1 MHAAARR
8 SPRRWSRPRA
18 CLVILALA
26 AAMLTAGRAA
36 AEPMGTLKLDH
47 SLDVRGLT
55 DLEPQRLA
63 AALAAALAADN
74 DLLLLSRPQ
83 ANRRLFLSAVGRKAT
98 LALQHAGFEEAKAT
112 ASVEGSATGERIV
125 IDVAAGPRVMA
136 AGVEITGLP
145 DDLAGGLQRWI
156 QGQRPPAGALAET
169 VEGTDGWGGTRWL
182 DENGQPVTME
192 APLWTRG
199 QPASFD
205 PPHLKQIRT
214 AIGRFLRDQGRFS
227 AAVLVEDRGPTGLLA
242 GLSNLAAAARL
253 HGAAAGT
260 ATVGVAVKPGPAGA
274 ILAVTVTNLPPAAVL
289 DDVRLPAG
297 TRTTREN
304 LLAALGITPGAP
316 VTEHD
321 RLAWKQRLRM
331 SGRFVRSDVTLEPSA
346 DSGNGVTAVFDL
358 EDYAS
363 VGALGTP
370 LSPEEAVMLRFREW
384 LVATL
389 SGDEDLVASWER
401 APNPGETI
409 TVGQPTGEFIL
420 SSNDGMLGSLMP
432 KSGDACGVAV
442 TCDGIG
448 CFLPGQAGRFEIPLP
463 SQGRLTAQVA
473 LSLASKET
481 GEQGKKPEPGYQR
494 KLTLGVG
501 YATRSKPTAAPFA
514 ITACIEPAACL
525 AIVHEGEAKTR
536 WEGETLVVEATDLV
550 ARFDGPTGQLLVVE
564 TSAGQRFTIRAAT
577 GDLATTLAALRTG
590 AGEDR
595 AQSDALLTSGIDFF
609 TATTTAAA
617 FDRTFAASGL
627 AAGRGSPRERFEH
640 VASWL
645 HQAEL
650 SDRGARAEAVI
661 AKVVA
666 AETSFPDRFLKL
678 VDIVRRIGAA
688 GGFNEADALLASTL
702 AAGDGESQLEIPGEK
717 VSDGDPLMNAGKLAA
732 TALWR
737 AVEATCG
744 RDCWLASLT
753 RLSALAA
760 ARDPATLEELATFM
774 QSEQAG
780 PIAYLTAAA
789 GVPIPVMAAS
799 FARRGEEKFSMA
811 AFHADC
817 VAPLM
822 LLHPSGLDRSLA
834 VILRT
839 LSDEDARLLG
849 KMTIG
854 DPDFLL
860 PLVQDQR
867 AQPSEAAAT
876 ASLPESLDRWWEA
889 KLGKVVA
896 TALHDKVS
904 PRTAAAPA
912 DDAAPVR

>member
-1 MHAAARR
+1 M
-8 SPRRWSRPRA
+8 S
-18 CLVILALA
+18 LVILALA
-26 AAMLTAGRAA
+26 AAVSAAGRAT
-36 AEPMGTLKLDH
+36 AEPMGNLKLDR

-55 DLEPQRLA
+55 DLEPRRLA
-63 AALAAALAADN
+63 EALVADN
-74 DLLLLSRPQ
+74 DLLILSRPQ
-83 ANRRLFLSAVGRKAT
+83 ANRRLFLSAVGRKAA

-125 IDVAAGPRVMA
+125 IDVAAGPISLA

-156 QGQRPPAGALAET
+156 QGQRPPPGALAET
-169 VEGTDGWGGTRWL
+169 VEGADGWGGTRWL

-199 QPASFD
+199 QPAAFD
-205 PPHLKQIRT
+205 LPHLKQIRT

-227 AAVLVEDRGPTGLLA
+227 AAVLVEERKPTGLLA

-253 HGAAAGT
+253 QGAAAGT
-260 ATVGVAVKPGPAGA
+260 ATVDVTVKPGPAGA
-274 ILAVTVTNLPPAAVL
+274 VLAITVTNLPPPAVL
-289 DDVRLPAG
+289 EDVRLPAG
-297 TRTTREN
+297 TRTSREH
-304 LLAALGITPGAP
+304 LLTALGLTLGAP
-316 VTEHD
+316 VTEND

-331 SGRFVRSDVTLEPSA
+331 SGRFLRSDVTLEPAA
-346 DSGNGVTAVFDL
+346 DGGNGVTAVFDL
-358 EDYAS
+358 EDYTA
-363 VGALGTP
+363 VGALGT
-370 LSPEEAVMLRFREW
+370 LLTPEEGVMLRFREW

-389 SGDEDLVASWER
+389 SGNEDLVAAWER

-420 SSNDGMLGSLMP
+420 SSNDGMLVSLMP
-432 KSGDACGVAV
+432 ESGDASGMSITA
-442 TCDGIG
+442 DGIG

-463 SQGRLTAQVA
+463 SQGRLTAQITLA
-473 LSLASKET
+473 LAAKEP
-481 GEQGKKPEPGYQR
+481 GEPGEAGENPEPGYHR

-501 YATRSKPTAAPFA
+501 YASRSKPTAAPFA

-525 AIVHEGEAKTR
+525 AIVHEGEAKTS

-550 ARFDGPTGQLLVVE
+550 ARFDGQTGRLLVVE
-564 TSAGQRFTIRAAT
+564 TSAGQRLSIRAAA
-577 GDLATTLAALRTG
+577 GDLATTLAALRAS

-595 AQSDALLTSGIDFF
+595 ARSEALITSGVDFF
-609 TATTTAAA
+609 TAAGTASAI
-617 FDRTFAASGL
+617 DRTFAASGL
-627 AAGRGSPRERFEH
+627 AAGRGSPKERFEH
-640 VASWL
+640 FASWL
-645 HQAEL
+645 QKEGLSGKSEAAEQVI
-650 SDRGARAEAVI
+650 ARA
-661 AKVVA
+661 VA
-666 AETSFPDRFLKL
+666 AETTFPDRFVRIL
-678 VDIVRRIGAA
+678 DMVRRIGAA
-688 GGFNEADALLASTL
+688 GGFTQADTLLADRLISEDEEALT
-702 AAGDGESQLEIPGEK
+702 IPREK
-717 VSDGDPLMNAGKLAA
+717 GNEGDPLMAAGKLAA
-732 TALWR
+732 TTLWR
-737 AVEATCG
+737 AIEETCG

-760 ARDPATLEELATFM
+760 ARDPATLEELGTFM

-799 FARRGEEKFSMA
+799 FARRGEERLSTA

-817 VAPLM
+817 AAPLM

-834 VILRT
+834 VVLRT
-839 LSDEDARLLG
+839 LTDDDAQLLG
-849 KMTIG
+849 EIAIG
-854 DPDFLL
+854 APGFLL

-867 AQPSEAAAT
+867 AQASEAAA
-876 ASLPESLDRWWEA
+876 AAALPASLDRWWEA
-889 KLGKVVA
+889 TLGKVVA

-904 PRTAAAPA
+904 PRTAAHA

>member
-1 MHAAARR
+1 MILAVAAA
-8 SPRRWSRPRA
+8 
-18 CLVILALA
+18 VFA
-26 AAMLTAGRAA
+26 AGPVA
-36 AEPMGTLKLDH
+36 AEPMAALKLDR

-55 DLEPQRLA
+55 DLEPRRLA
-63 AALAAALAADN
+63 EALVADN
-74 DLLLLSRPQ
+74 DLLILSRPQ
-83 ANRRLFLSAVGRKAT
+83 ANRRLFLSAVGRKAA

-125 IDVAAGPRVMA
+125 VDVVAGPISLA

-182 DENGQPVTME
+182 DENGQAVTME

-199 QPASFD
+199 QPAAFD
-205 PPHLKQIRT
+205 LPHLKQIRT

-227 AAVLVEDRGPTGLLA
+227 AAVIVEERKPTGLLA

-253 HGAAAGT
+253 QGAAAGT
-260 ATVGVAVKPGPAGA
+260 AAVDVAVKPGPAGA
-274 ILAVTVTNLPPAAVL
+274 VLAITVTNLPPAAVL
-289 DDVRLPAG
+289 EDVRLPAG

-304 LLAALGITPGAP
+304 LLTALGITPGAP

-331 SGRFVRSDVTLEPSA
+331 SGRFLRSDVTLEPAA
-346 DSGNGVTAVFDL
+346 DGGNGVTAVFDL
-358 EDYAS
+358 EDYTA
-363 VGALGTP
+363 VGALGT
-370 LSPEEAVMLRFREW
+370 LLTPEEGVMLRFREW

-389 SGDEDLVASWER
+389 SGNEDLVAAWER

-420 SSNDGMLGSLMP
+420 SSNDGMLVSLMP
-432 KSGDACGVAV
+432 ESGDASGMSITA
-442 TCDGIG
+442 DGIG

-463 SQGRLTAQVA
+463 SQGRLTAQVTLA
-473 LSLASKET
+473 LAAKEPGEP
-481 GEQGKKPEPGYQR
+481 GEQPEPGYHR

-501 YATRSKPTAAPFA
+501 YASRSKPTAAPFA

-525 AIVHEGEAKTR
+525 AIVHEGEAKTS

-550 ARFDGPTGQLLVVE
+550 ARFDGPTGRLLVVE
-564 TSAGQRFTIRAAT
+564 TSAGQRLSIRAAA
-577 GDLATTLAALRTG
+577 GDLITTLAALRTG

-595 AQSDALLTSGIDFF
+595 ARSEALITSGVDFF
-609 TATTTAAA
+609 TAAGTAAA
-617 FDRTFAASGL
+617 IDRTFAASGL
-627 AAGRGSPRERFEH
+627 AAGRGSPKERFEH
-640 VASWL
+640 FASWL
-645 HQAEL
+645 QKEGLSGKSEAAEQVI
-650 SDRGARAEAVI
+650 ARA
-661 AKVVA
+661 VA
-666 AETSFPDRFLKL
+666 AETTFPDRFVRIL
-678 VDIVRRIGAA
+678 DMVRRIGAA
-688 GGFNEADALLASTL
+688 GGFTQADTLLADRLFSDDEEEALT
-702 AAGDGESQLEIPGEK
+702 IPREK
-717 VSDGDPLMNAGKLAA
+717 GNEGDPLMAAGKLAA
-732 TALWR
+732 TTLWR

-799 FARRGEEKFSMA
+799 FARRGEEKFSTA
-811 AFHADC
+811 AFHAD
-817 VAPLM
+817 VAAPLM

-839 LSDEDARLLG
+839 LTDNDAQLLG
-849 KMTIG
+849 EMAIG
-854 DPDFLL
+854 VPGFLL

-867 AQPSEAAAT
+867 AQASEAAA
-876 ASLPESLDRWWEA
+876 AAALPASLDRWWEA
-889 KLGKVVA
+889 TLGKVVA

-904 PRTAAAPA
+904 PRTAAHA

>member
-1 MHAAARR
+1 MHAAAQR
-8 SPRRWSRPRA
+8 SPCRWSRPRA
-18 CLVILALA
+18 CFVVLALA
-26 AAMLTAGRAA
+26 AALLTAGRAA
-36 AEPMGTLKLDH
+36 AEPMGALKLDS

-55 DLEPQRLA
+55 TLEPQRLT
-63 AALAAALAADN
+63 AALTADD

-112 ASVEGSATGERIV
+112 ASVEGSATGERV
-125 IDVAAGPRVMA
+125 VVDVTEGPRMMA

-156 QGQRPPAGALAET
+156 QGQRPAPGALAET
-169 VEGTDGWGGTRWL
+169 VEGADGWGGTRWL
-182 DENGQPVTME
+182 DENGLPVTME

-199 QPASFD
+199 QPAAFD

-214 AIGRFLRDQGRFS
+214 AIGRFLRDEGRFS
-227 AAVLVEDRGPTGLLA
+227 AAVLVEDYKPTGLLA

-253 HGAAAGT
+253 HHAAAGT
-260 ATVGVAVKPGPAGA
+260 ATVDVAVKPGPAGA
-274 ILAVTVTNLPPAAVL
+274 VLAVTVTNLPPAAVL

-304 LLAALGITPGAP
+304 LLTTLGITPGAP

-321 RLAWKQRLRM
+321 RLAWKQRLWM
-331 SGRFVRSDVTLEPSA
+331 SGRFLRSEVTLEPSA
-346 DSGNGVTAVFDL
+346 DGGNGVTAAFDL
-358 EDYAS
+358 EDYTS

-370 LSPEEAVMLRFREW
+370 LTPEEAVMLRFREW
-384 LVATL
+384 LTATL
-389 SGDEDLVASWER
+389 SGGEDLVAAWER

-420 SSNDGMLGSLMP
+420 SSSDGMLVSWMP
-432 KSGDACGVAV
+432 ESEAACGVAV
-442 TCDGIG
+442 TADGIG

-463 SQGRLTAQVA
+463 SAGCLTAQVA
-473 LSLASKET
+473 LALAANDEK
-481 GEQGKKPEPGYQR
+481 GEKAASGYQR
-494 KLTLGVG
+494 RLTLGLG
-501 YATRSKPTAAPFA
+501 YASRSKPTAAPFA
-514 ITACIEPAACL
+514 ITARIEPAACL
-525 AIVHEGEAKTR
+525 AIVHEGEAKTS
-536 WEGETLVVEATDLV
+536 WEGETLVVESTDLV
-550 ARFDGPTGQLLVVE
+550 ARFDGPTGRLLVVE
-564 TSAGQRFTIRAAT
+564 TSAGQRFSIRAAA
-577 GDLATTLAALRTG
+577 GDLATTLADLRTG

-595 AQSDALLTSGIDFF
+595 ARSEALLTSAVEFF
-609 TATTTAAA
+609 TADSTAAA
-617 FDRTFAASGL
+617 VDRTIAASGL
-627 AAGRGSPRERFEH
+627 TAGRRSPRERFEH
-640 VASWL
+640 VVGWL
-645 HQAEL
+645 HEAGL
-650 SDRGARAEAVI
+650 SDRGAEAEAVI

-666 AETSFPDRFLKL
+666 AETSYPDRFLKL
-678 VDIVRRIGAA
+678 IDIVRRIAA
-688 GGFNEADALLASTL
+688 GGGFTQADTLLAAAL
-702 AAGDGESQLEIPGEK
+702 ATDDGESPLEIPREK
-717 VSDGDPLMNAGKLAA
+717 ANEGDPLMTVGKLAA
-732 TALWR
+732 TTVWR

-799 FARRGEEKFSMA
+799 FARRGEETFSTA
-811 AFHADC
+811 AFHTDC
-817 VAPLM
+817 AAPLS
-822 LLHPSGLDRSLA
+822 LLGHAGLDRSLA
-834 VILRT
+834 VVLRT
-839 LSDEDARLLG
+839 LTDDDARLLG
-849 KMTIG
+849 EMTIG
-854 DPDFLL
+854 DPGFLL

-876 ASLPESLDRWWEA
+876 AALPASLDRWWEA

-912 DDAAPVR
+912 EAAPVR

>member
-1 MHAAARR
+1 M
-8 SPRRWSRPRA
+8 SV
-18 CLVILALA
+18 VILALA
-26 AAMLTAGRAA
+26 AAMFAAGRAA
-36 AEPMGTLKLDH
+36 AEPMGTLKLDR

-63 AALAAALAADN
+63 EALVADN
-74 DLLLLSRPQ
+74 DLLILSRPQ

-125 IDVAAGPRVMA
+125 IDVAAGTRVMA
-136 AGVEITGLP
+136 AGVEIEGLP

-156 QGQRPPAGALAET
+156 QGQRPPAGALSET

-199 QPASFD
+199 QPAVFD
-205 PPHLKQIRT
+205 LPHLKQIRT
-214 AIGRFLRDQGRFS
+214 AIGRFLRDEGRFS
-227 AAVLVEDRGPTGLLA
+227 AAVIVEERKPTGLLA

-253 HGAAAGT
+253 HSAAAGT
-260 ATVGVAVKPGPAGA
+260 ATVDVAVKPGPAGA
-274 ILAVTVTNLPPAAVL
+274 VLAITVANLPPPAVL
-289 DDVRLPAG
+289 EDVRLPAG
-297 TRTTREN
+297 TRTTRES
-304 LLAALGITPGAP
+304 LLAALEITPGAP
-316 VTEHD
+316 VTEND

-331 SGRFVRSDVTLEPSA
+331 SGRFLRSDVNLEPAA
-346 DSGNGVTAVFDL
+346 DGGNGVTAVFDL
-358 EDYAS
+358 EDYTA
-363 VGALGTP
+363 VGALGT
-370 LSPEEAVMLRFREW
+370 LLTPEEGVMLRFREW
-384 LVATL
+384 LVAAL
-389 SGDEDLVASWER
+389 SGGEDLVAAWER

-420 SSNDGMLGSLMP
+420 SSNDGMLVSLMP
-432 KSGDACGVAV
+432 DSGDACGVAV

-463 SQGRLTAQVA
+463 TQGRLTAQVA
-473 LSLASKET
+473 LSLAAKEP
-481 GEQGKKPEPGYQR
+481 GEHGEKTEPGYQR

-501 YATRSKPTAAPFA
+501 YASRSKPTAAPFA

-525 AIVHEGEAKTR
+525 AIVHEAEAKTS
-536 WEGETLVVEATDLV
+536 WEGETLVVAATDLV
-550 ARFDGPTGQLLVVE
+550 ARFDGPTGRLLVVE
-564 TSAGQRFTIRAAT
+564 TSTGQRFTIRAAA
-577 GDLATTLAALRTG
+577 GDLAATLAALRTG

-595 AQSDALLTSGIDFF
+595 ARSEALLTSGIDFF
-609 TATTTAAA
+609 TAATTAAA

-627 AAGRGSPRERFEH
+627 AVGRGSPRERFEH
-640 VASWL
+640 VVSWL
-645 HQAEL
+645 HRAEL
-650 SDRGARAEAVI
+650 SDRSARAEAVI

-666 AETSFPDRFLKL
+666 AETSYPDRFLKL
-678 VDIVRRIGAA
+678 VDIARRIGAA
-688 GGFNEADALLASTL
+688 GGFTEADAFLANAL
-702 AAGDGESQLEIPGEK
+702 VAGDGEGPLEIPREK
-717 VSDGDPLMNAGKLAA
+717 GSEGDPLMNAGKLAA
-732 TALWR
+732 TTVWR
-737 AVEATCG
+737 AVEATCS
-744 RDCWLASLT
+744 RDCWVASLT

-799 FARRGEEKFSMA
+799 FARRGEETFSTA

-817 VAPLM
+817 AAPLS
-822 LLHPSGLDRSLA
+822 LLGHAGLDRSLA

-839 LSDEDARLLG
+839 LTDDDARLLG
-849 KMTIG
+849 EMLIG
-854 DPDFLL
+854 APGFLL

-867 AQPSEAAAT
+867 AQASEAAAT
-876 ASLPESLDRWWEA
+876 AALPASLDRWWEA
-889 KLGKVVA
+889 TLGKVVA

-904 PRTAAAPA
+904 PRTAAAPG
-912 DDAAPVR
+912 DEAAPLR

>member
-1 MHAAARR
+1 M
-8 SPRRWSRPRA
+8 SV
-18 CLVILALA
+18 VILSLA
-26 AAMLTAGRAA
+26 AAVFAAGRAA
-36 AEPMGTLKLDH
+36 AEPMGTLKLDR

-63 AALAAALAADN
+63 EALVADN
-74 DLLLLSRPQ
+74 DLLILSRPQ

-136 AGVEITGLP
+136 AGVEIEGLP

-156 QGQRPPAGALAET
+156 QGQRPPAGALSET

-199 QPASFD
+199 QPAVFD
-205 PPHLKQIRT
+205 LPHLKQIRT
-214 AIGRFLRDQGRFS
+214 AIGRFLRDEGRFS
-227 AAVLVEDRGPTGLLA
+227 AAVIVEERKPTGLLA

-253 HGAAAGT
+253 HSAAAGT
-260 ATVGVAVKPGPAGA
+260 AAVDVAVKPGPAGA
-274 ILAVTVTNLPPAAVL
+274 VLAITVANLPPPAVL
-289 DDVRLPAG
+289 EDVRLPTG
-297 TRTTREN
+297 TRTTRES
-304 LLAALGITPGAP
+304 LLAALEITPGAP
-316 VTEHD
+316 VTEYD

-331 SGRFVRSDVTLEPSA
+331 SGRFLRSDVTLEPAA
-346 DSGNGVTAVFDL
+346 DGGNGVTAVFDL
-358 EDYAS
+358 EDYTA
-363 VGALGTP
+363 VGALGT
-370 LSPEEAVMLRFREW
+370 LLTPEEGVMLRFREW
-384 LVATL
+384 LVAAL
-389 SGDEDLVASWER
+389 SGGEDLVAAWER

-420 SSNDGMLGSLMP
+420 SSNDGMLVSLMP
-432 KSGDACGVAV
+432 DSGDACGVAV

-463 SQGRLTAQVA
+463 TQGRLTAQVA
-473 LSLASKET
+473 LALAAKDEK
-481 GEQGKKPEPGYQR
+481 GEKAAPGYQR

-501 YATRSKPTAAPFA
+501 YASRSKPTAAPFA

-525 AIVHEGEAKTR
+525 AIVHEAEAKTS
-536 WEGETLVVEATDLV
+536 WEGETLVVAATDLV
-550 ARFDGPTGQLLVVE
+550 ARFDGPTGRLLVVE
-564 TSAGQRFTIRAAT
+564 TSTGQRFTIRAAA
-577 GDLATTLAALRTG
+577 GDLAATLAALRTG

-595 AQSDALLTSGIDFF
+595 ARSEALLTSGIDFF
-609 TATTTAAA
+609 TAATTAAA

-627 AAGRGSPRERFEH
+627 AVGRGSPRERFEH
-640 VASWL
+640 VVSWL
-645 HQAEL
+645 HRAEL
-650 SDRGARAEAVI
+650 SDRSARAEAVI

-666 AETSFPDRFLKL
+666 AETSYPDRFLKL
-678 VDIVRRIGAA
+678 VDIARRIGAA
-688 GGFNEADALLASTL
+688 GGFTEADAFLANAL
-702 AAGDGESQLEIPGEK
+702 VAGDGEGPLEIPREK
-717 VSDGDPLMNAGKLAA
+717 GSEGDPLMNAGKLAA
-732 TALWR
+732 TAVWR
-737 AVEATCG
+737 AVEETCG
-744 RDCWLASLT
+744 RDCWVASLT

-799 FARRGEEKFSMA
+799 FARRGEETFSTA

-817 VAPLM
+817 AAPLS
-822 LLHPSGLDRSLA
+822 LLGHAGLDRSLA

-839 LSDEDARLLG
+839 LTDDDAQLLG
-849 KMTIG
+849 EMMIG
-854 DPDFLL
+854 APGFLL

-867 AQPSEAAAT
+867 AQASEAAAT
-876 ASLPESLDRWWEA
+876 AALPASLDRWWEA
-889 KLGKVVA
+889 TLGKVVA

-912 DDAAPVR
+912 DEAAPVR